1 MQVTLTDC
9 EPSVRAILK
18 SPGIDGSIDV
28 QSQVGK
34 GTRMSLRFE
43 APLVLES
50 TPVPWLRCPSPFD
63 SNRLPPVAFVGF
75 SESSLGSGKLA
86 QLLRQHLGRWYGEIE
101 ESNPRDA
108 KILII
113 DADYINLDI
122 LSEPLRRYQALFLL
136 ASSPIDKSILKAAQ
150 ELSLN
155 GGFCLV
161 NLKPIG
167 PHGLCK
173 LLSRMLDSPLAKTTP
188 HTRSTSDGPKGNRR
202 VSTSS
207 YPHRQLRKNSLN
219 EVGTMSLTLRKSSSD
234 GSGSLNPTA
243 ERLVMPRALVVE
255 DNPVS
260 INIRSVGAE
269 GGPLPV
275 STALF
280 HYVYANLIPD
290 W

>member
-1 MQVTLTDC
+1 
-9 EPSVRAILK
+9 
-18 SPGIDGSIDV
+18 
-28 QSQVGK
+28 
-34 GTRMSLRFE
+34 MSLRFD
-43 APLVLES
+43 APLVLEA
-50 TPVPWLRCPSPFD
+50 TPVPWLRCPSPVV
-63 SNRLPPVAFVGF
+63 SNRLPLVAFVGF
-75 SESSLGSGKLA
+75 SESSLGSWKLA

-113 DADYINLDI
+113 DADYINPDI
-122 LSEPLRRYQALFLL
+122 LSEPLRRHQTLLLL

-173 LLSRMLDSPLAKTTP
+173 LLSRMVDSPLAKTTSIN
-188 HTRSTSDGPKGNRR
+188 RSTSGSPKGKRR
-202 VSTSS
+202 ASTSTNS
-207 YPHRQLRKNSLN
+207 PRTTRKNSLN
-219 EVGTMSLTLRKSSSD
+219 EVGTMSTALRKPSSE

-260 INIRSVGAE
+260 FNLLDPITVRCPS
-269 GGPLPV
+269 PLDSTV
-275 STALF
+275 SLRIS
-280 HYVYANLIPD
+280 YS
-290 W
+290 